1 MDSNINAIV
10 MVIIAIGVLALL
22 AYLKFGPN

>member
-1 MDSNINAIV
+1 MDNNINAIV

-22 AYLKFGPN
+22 AYLKFAPN

>member
-10 MVIIAIGVLALL
+10 MVIISIGVLALL
-22 AYLKFGPN
+22 AYLKFAPN